1 MSATKY
7 VVTGATGQL
16 GRLAVEALLA
26 RGVAP
31 SQLTATG
38 RDTTKLADL
47 AARGVVVKKADFD
60 DAASLDAVFAG
71 ADRLLLVS
79 TNEIGKRASQHR
91 NAIDAA
97 KRAGVKLV
105 AYTSIANA
113 DHTQVIFGP
122 EHRDT
127 EQYLKASGLPY
138 VFLRNSWYFE
148 NYTSQIAGAVAHG
161 VVLGAAGEGRVSA
174 ATRADYAAAA
184 AAVLTTEG
192 HAGKA
197 YELGGDT
204 AITLAEYAAEIARQV
219 GKAVVYKN
227 LSETEYTQ
235 ALVGF
240 GVPEGYAAI
249 YAACDAAVARG
260 ELKVEGGALAKL
272 VGRPTATLADAVSAA
287 LATVPAAS

>member
-1 MSATKY
+1 MSAHKI

-31 SQLTATG
+31 SQITATG
-38 RDTTKLADL
+38 RDTTKLADF
-47 AARGVVVKKADFD
+47 AARGVVVKKADFEN
-60 DAASLDAVFAG
+60 AASLDAAFAG
-71 ADRLLLVS
+71 ADRLLIVS
-79 TNEIGKRASQHR
+79 TNEIGKRAAQHR

-113 DHTQVIFGP
+113 DHSDVIFGP

-127 EQYLKASGLPY
+127 EQYLVASGLPY
-138 VFLRNSWYFE
+138 VLLRNSWYFE

-192 HAGKA
+192 HAGKT

-204 AITLAEYAAEIARQV
+204 AITLAEYAAEIARQA
-219 GKAVVYKN
+219 GKPVVYQN
-227 LSETEYTQ
+227 LSEAEYTK

-260 ELKVEGGALAKL
+260 ELLVQGDALSKL
-272 VGRPTATLADAVSAA
+272 TGRPSATLAEAVSAA
-287 LATVPAAS
+287 LATVPAA